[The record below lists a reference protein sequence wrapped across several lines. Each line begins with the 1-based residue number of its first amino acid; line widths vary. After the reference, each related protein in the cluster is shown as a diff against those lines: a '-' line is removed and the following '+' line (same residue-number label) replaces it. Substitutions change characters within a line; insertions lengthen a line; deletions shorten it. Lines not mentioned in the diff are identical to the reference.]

1 MNSAVKKLKRD
12 EKHKFRKKGNQINH
26 KHQETVQNTLEEAY
40 EHLER
45 GKLDKVKECLEEGKC
60 LISARK
66 REILL
71 ADKHGWNLV
80 QECQRDDLA
89 ENSDDEKRIRRVVKI
104 VEKRK
109 EKLDPEHL

>member
-1 MNSAVKKLKRD
+1 M
-12 EKHKFRKKGNQINH
+12 
-26 KHQETVQNTLEEAY
+26 
-40 EHLER
+40 
-45 GKLDKVKECLEEGKC
+45 KEWLEEGKC

-71 ADKHGWNLV
+71 ADKHGWDLV
-80 QECQRDDLA
+80 QEYQRDDLA
-89 ENSDDEKRIRRVVKI
+89 ENSDDEKKKIRRVVKI